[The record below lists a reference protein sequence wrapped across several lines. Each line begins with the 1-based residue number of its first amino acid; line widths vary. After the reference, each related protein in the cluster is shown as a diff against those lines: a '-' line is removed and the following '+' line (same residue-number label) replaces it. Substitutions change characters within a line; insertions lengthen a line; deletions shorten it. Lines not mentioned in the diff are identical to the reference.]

1 MFTRNQSFLCRTA
14 FRGIVNFIELFFEFQ
29 LAFFV
34 RKRIIEFTFDRKLI
48 RATRKSTDFRKSL
61 MFAKDDLTPKQY
73 EVLKQL
79 LGFVLENNY
88 PPSIQ
93 QLCQLCGVRS
103 TSTIHFHL
111 SALKKKG
118 LIDWNPAEKRAIS
131 VREDLRDEYRSMYGD
146 SSDDSGNGDSSE
158 AADEEEEKRGV
169 LPMLGSIAAGSPLQ
183 TLKDTVERIDL
194 SEDLCPPGCYALK
207 VRGTSMIEDHIMDED
222 VVIINPEA
230 RVREG
235 DVVVALI
242 DNETATLK
250 RFYREKDRIRLQPA
264 NSEMEPIYVTDV
276 HIQGRVEAVIRRY

>member
-1 MFTRNQSFLCRTA
+1 ML
-14 FRGIVNFIELFFEFQ
+14 
-29 LAFFV
+29 
-34 RKRIIEFTFDRKLI
+34 
-48 RATRKSTDFRKSL
+48 
-61 MFAKDDLTPKQY
+61 AKDDITPKQR
-73 EVLKQL
+73 EVLNQL
-79 LGFVLENNY
+79 LAFVLENNY

-93 QLCQLCGVRS
+93 QLCQLCGVSS

-131 VREDLRDEYRSMYGD
+131 IREDLRDEYRAMQVRSL
-146 SSDDSGNGDSSE
+146 DDGEDE
-158 AADEEEEKRGV
+158 ALFEAVDAKAQKPGV

-194 SEDLCPPGCYALK
+194 SEDVCPPGCYALK

-264 NSEMEPIYVTDV
+264 NAEMEPIYVTDV

>member
-1 MFTRNQSFLCRTA
+1 MSEMMF
-14 FRGIVNFIELFFEFQ
+14 E
-29 LAFFV
+29 
-34 RKRIIEFTFDRKLI
+34 
-48 RATRKSTDFRKSL
+48 
-61 MFAKDDLTPKQY
+61 KDDLTPKQR
-73 EVLKQL
+73 EVLSQL
-79 LGFVLENNY
+79 LGFVTENTY

-93 QLCQLCGVRS
+93 QLCQLCGVSS

-131 VREDLRDEYRSMYGD
+131 IREDLRDEYRASLTP
-146 SSDDSGNGDSSE
+146 SDFEGQAQSEKNTTKKSHRLQALHATGNGSDG
-158 AADEEEEKRGV
+158 ADDELEERRGV
-169 LPMLGSIAAGSPLQ
+169 LPMLGAIAAGSPLQ

-194 SEDLCPPGCYALK
+194 SEDLCPPGCYALR
-207 VRGTSMIEDHIMDED
+207 VRGSSMIEDHIMDED
-222 VVIINPEA
+222 IVIINPQA
-230 RVREG
+230 QVREG

-242 DNETATLK
+242 DQETATLK

>member
-1 MFTRNQSFLCRTA
+1 MF
-14 FRGIVNFIELFFEFQ
+14 
-29 LAFFV
+29 
-34 RKRIIEFTFDRKLI
+34 D
-48 RATRKSTDFRKSL
+48 SL
-61 MFAKDDLTPKQY
+61 TDLTPKQR
-73 EVLKQL
+73 EVLEKLMAFLQ
-79 LGFVLENNY
+79 ENSY

-93 QLCQLCGVRS
+93 QLCQLCGVSS

-118 LIDWNPAEKRAIS
+118 LIDWNPAEKRAVS
-131 VREDLRDEYRSMYGD
+131 VREDLRDAYRLQQGGKSQPTKE
-146 SSDDSGNGDSSE
+146 E
-158 AADEEEEKRGV
+158 AADEIADDDEEEQRGV
-169 LPMLGSIAAGSPLQ
+169 LPMLGAIAAGSPLQ

-222 VVIINPEA
+222 IVIINPEA

-242 DNETATLK
+242 ENETATLK

-264 NSEMEPIYVTDV
+264 NSEMEPIFVTDV
-276 HIQGRVEAVIRRY
+276 HIQGRVEAIIRRY

>member
-1 MFTRNQSFLCRTA
+1 M
-14 FRGIVNFIELFFEFQ
+14 
-29 LAFFV
+29 
-34 RKRIIEFTFDRKLI
+34 
-48 RATRKSTDFRKSL
+48 
-61 MFAKDDLTPKQY
+61 KDDLTAKQR
-73 EVLKQL
+73 EVLNQL
-79 LGFVLENNY
+79 LAFVLENNY

-93 QLCQLCGVRS
+93 QLCQLCGVSS

-118 LIDWNPAEKRAIS
+118 LIDWNPSEKRAIS
-131 VREDLRDEYRSMYGD
+131 IREDLRDEYRTAQHRAEDNEALESV
-146 SSDDSGNGDSSE
+146 SPE
-158 AADEEEEKRGV
+158 AAKNGV
-169 LPMLGSIAAGSPLQ
+169 LPLLGSIAAGSPLQ

-222 VVIINPEA
+222 VVIINPKA

-242 DNETATLK
+242 DQEMATLK

-264 NSEMEPIYVTDV
+264 NSEMEPIFVKDV
-276 HIQGRVEAVIRRY
+276 HIQGRVEAVIRKY

>member
-1 MFTRNQSFLCRTA
+1 ML
-14 FRGIVNFIELFFEFQ
+14 
-29 LAFFV
+29 
-34 RKRIIEFTFDRKLI
+34 
-48 RATRKSTDFRKSL
+48 
-61 MFAKDDLTPKQY
+61 AKDDITPKQR
-73 EVLKQL
+73 EVLNQL
-79 LGFVLENNY
+79 LAFVLENNY

-93 QLCQLCGVRS
+93 QLCQLCGVSS

-131 VREDLRDEYRSMYGD
+131 IREDLRDEYRAMQVRSLDEGEDETLFEAVD
-146 SSDDSGNGDSSE
+146 SK
-158 AADEEEEKRGV
+158 AQKPGV

-194 SEDLCPPGCYALK
+194 SEDVCPPGCYALK

-264 NSEMEPIYVTDV
+264 NAEMEPIYVTDV

>member
-1 MFTRNQSFLCRTA
+1 MS
-14 FRGIVNFIELFFEFQ
+14 E
-29 LAFFV
+29 
-34 RKRIIEFTFDRKLI
+34 
-48 RATRKSTDFRKSL
+48 L
-61 MFAKDDLTPKQY
+61 MFENDDLTPKQR
-73 EVLKQL
+73 EVLSQL
-79 LGFVLENNY
+79 LGFVTDNSY

-93 QLCQLCGVRS
+93 QLCQLCGVSS

-131 VREDLRDEYRSMYGD
+131 IREDVRDAYRAAKGMGDD
-146 SSDDSGNGDSSE
+146 SSAHEAEDFGKPSAKGEKASKRTRRLQTTAGGDPI
-158 AADEEEEKRGV
+158 DTEETRGV
-169 LPMLGSIAAGSPLQ
+169 LPMLGAIAAGSPLQ

-194 SEDLCPPGCYALK
+194 SEDLCPPGCYALR

-222 VVIINPEA
+222 IVIINPEA

-242 DNETATLK
+242 DQETATLK
-250 RFYREKDRIRLQPA
+250 RFYKEKDRIRLQPA

-276 HIQGRVEAVIRRY
+276 HIQGKVEAVIRRY